1 MPATTAAALRAR
13 MNKAELQPLDR
24 AIVVTCSA
32 AIKRAISCVNPA
44 RRRRRETGTNLP
56 RYSRPQ
62 ASPGREAVVDGLQ
75 PVAVAARVGFALALL
90 LDHLGLGL
98 GEKRRVA
105 ELLGEFFQIGIEP
118 ADLLREPRLLLHQI
132 DHGSDAQDQRRPPDD
147 RVTPA
152 SRYGLDHLD
161 PLDPG

>member
-44 RRRRRETGTNLP
+44 RRRRRETAPTRP
-56 RYSRPQ
+56 RSPRPQ

-90 LDHLGLGL
+90 LDHLGLGC
-98 GEKRRVA
+98 GERPGVA
-105 ELLGEFFQIGIEP
+105 EFVGNFFQTGIGR
-118 ADLLREPRLLLHQI
+118 ADLIREPRLLLRQI
-132 DHGSDAQDQRRPPDD
+132 DH
-147 RVTPA
+147 V
-152 SRYGLDHLD
+152 
-161 PLDPG
+161 